1 MNREVNGDLGTFATL
16 NGDHVVFISPGFI
29 DSGTTH
35 FLTCLAYAARYLSP
49 VGRLLICLD
58 DLAVE
63 ARPTL
68 ALAKERHDFLE
79 TLLRRCGFL
88 VLQISPEIPHYLQ
101 IPINPS
107 GEENTVWTVIICQLD
122 PITPR
127 WRLTNVNSA
136 NLGDFL
142 NLFSDVFGHA
152 MSPGLWYWK
161 YAEGR
166 GFGVAAWRHNR
177 MVAHYGG
184 NLRSVMA
191 FGQRIRAVQVCDAM
205 VEPRE
210 RAVMTKTGVMFQ
222 VTAAFLELF
231 QGLGGIPLAF
241 GFPNRRAM
249 RLGERLG
256 HYAEVGELRELRWNA
271 LGKSPNLG
279 SRVRMLNAEAL
290 GDQQVID
297 RLWAEMAS
305 DLVDAVVGLRDW
317 IFIKHRYVNHPE
329 RCYRLVLVTSRW
341 TGTPLGLLV
350 LHQEEERLALTDFI
364 APVKA
369 IPVLVMQARRLAG
382 LWGCTSVYFWI
393 SRQNVDRFSTQ
404 DMEVVDIG
412 VSIPTN
418 SWVPQ
423 PYTPAQLR
431 DHWWLTLGDTDFL

>member
-1 MNREVNGDLGTFATL
+1 MDRNGDGDLGVAATPC
-16 NGDHVVFISPGFI
+16 GGQAAFVSPGSF
-29 DSGTTH
+29 DAGHTQ
-35 FLTCLAYAARYLSP
+35 FLTCLAYAAQFLSP
-49 VGRLLICLD
+49 DGYLFLCMDGSDDEAGQSLSLVGERQCL
-58 DLAVE
+58 LAV
-63 ARPTL
+63 
-68 ALAKERHDFLE
+68 
-79 TLLRRCGFL
+79 LLRRCGF
-88 VLQISPEIPHYLQ
+88 VVPQTTREGQQYLQ
-101 IPINPS
+101 NSINPPGEGNRAS
-107 GEENTVWTVIICQLD
+107 GVMICR
-122 PITPR
+122 PTGVPPR
-127 WRLTNVNSA
+127 WRLKNVNSSD
-136 NLGDFL
+136 LGAFSE
-142 NLFSDVFGHA
+142 LFSNVFGQA
-152 MSPGLWYWK
+152 ISPGLWHWK

-166 GFGVAAWRHNR
+166 GFGVAAWRNNR

-184 NLRSVMA
+184 TLRAVMA

-222 VTAAFLELF
+222 VTAAFLELY

-256 HYAEVGELRELRWNA
+256 HYAEVGELRELRWDA
-271 LGKSPNLG
+271 LGKSPSLG
-279 SRVRMLNAEAL
+279 SRIRMLNPEAP

-297 RLWAEMAS
+297 RLWADMAS
-305 DLVDAVVGLRDW
+305 DLDDAVVGLRDW
-317 IFIKHRYVNHPE
+317 IFVRHRYVNHPE
-329 RCYRLVLVTSRW
+329 RRYGLILVTSRW
-341 TGTPLGLLV
+341 TGAPLGLLV
-350 LHQEEERLALTDFI
+350 LHQEETRLALTDLI

-382 LWGCTSVYFWI
+382 LWGCTSLYCWI

-404 DMEVVDIG
+404 DMEVLDSG

-431 DHWWLTLGDTDFL
+431 DRWWLTLGDTDFL